1 MSLPTISPTDAKG
14 LIDRGATLID
24 IRAAD
29 ERAREHIPGSHHGPL
44 AQLTDFAGV
53 GAPIIFH
60 CRSGMRTASNAVRLR
75 DSTPC
80 EAYMLEG
87 GLEAWK
93 QAGLPVTTDKS
104 QPIELSRQVMIAAGT
119 LVLTFVLLGAV
130 VAPAFYLLAGLIG
143 AGLVFGGV
151 SGWCGMAKLLEI
163 MPWNRRAA
171 GA

>member
-1 MSLPTISPTDAKG
+1 
-14 LIDRGATLID
+14 
-24 IRAAD
+24 
-29 ERAREHIPGSHHGPL
+29 
-44 AQLTDFAGV
+44 
-53 GAPIIFH
+53 
-60 CRSGMRTASNAVRLR
+60 MRTASNAARLR
-75 DSTPC
+75 DSAPC

-119 LVLTFVLLGAV
+119 LVLVFVLLGAT

-143 AGLVFGGV
+143 AGLIFGGV